1 MSSRYHL
8 LLNDVQEHFVCSIKL
23 RDSGSEL
30 IPLTRETTV
39 NQSSIPLI
47 YLGHPLGT
55 NYTGWDSVTYPLDIL
70 EVDRFYPKSQ
80 RFLTE
85 ARQKIMSCSG
95 A

>member
-70 EVDRFYPKSQ
+70 D
-80 RFLTE
+80 
-85 ARQKIMSCSG
+85 C
-95 A
+95 